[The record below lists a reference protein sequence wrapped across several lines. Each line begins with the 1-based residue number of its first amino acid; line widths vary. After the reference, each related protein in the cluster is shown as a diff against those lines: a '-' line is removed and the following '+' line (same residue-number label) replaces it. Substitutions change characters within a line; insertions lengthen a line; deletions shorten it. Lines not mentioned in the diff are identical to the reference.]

1 MHPLTLSTAQLSEIA
16 IDFERRTAAGLAR
29 ENQQIKCLPTFTPL
43 RKQPQNGRVFVLDLG
58 GSNLRAGVV
67 RCEKGV
73 LELIAQSPK
82 IKMPWQRNIPFDR
95 GQFLDI
101 QANALVN
108 LNYTENAPLGYC
120 FSYPAKPTPD
130 RDVVLLKWAKGI
142 DVPGT
147 LGKKMGQLLLK
158 RLADRYP
165 TFPCTGVT
173 VINDTVAALIG
184 GMDDLDATS
193 SIGLIAGT
201 GTNMAAA
208 IDPGDIPKL
217 PARIRGTGLL
227 PVNLESGN
235 FSPAHLTEWDERVD
249 HQSNNPGE
257 QLLEKAVSGAY
268 LGYLFK
274 SIFPDSDFNAIL
286 GGAELVKI
294 LDRPEHYPGAWS
306 ETATLI
312 YNRSAD
318 LVASALAGLIR
329 LLYRQQNKPCI
340 RIVAEGALFWGQVQG
355 DHRYRARAES
365 TLKSLLSGFNLDHL
379 TVDFI
384 RKDHANLIGS
394 AMAALSV

>member
-16 IDFERRTAAGLAR
+16 LDFERKTAAGLAR

-67 RCEKGV
+67 RCKKGE

-95 GQFLDI
+95 EQYLDI
-101 QANALVN
+101 QANALAN
-108 LNYTENAPLGYC
+108 LNYREKADLGYC
-120 FSYPAKPTPD
+120 FSYPAEPTPD
-130 RDVVLLKWAKGI
+130 RDVILLKWAKGI

-147 LGKKMGQLLLK
+147 LGKKMGRLLLDH
-158 RLADRYP
+158 LAIR
-165 TFPCTGVT
+165 FPEITCSGVT

-184 GMDDLDATS
+184 GMGDLDATA

-208 IDPGDIPKL
+208 IQPGDIPKL
-217 PARIRGTGLL
+217 TADHRVSGLL

-235 FSPAHLTEWDERVD
+235 FSPAHLTEWDEIVD

-257 QLLEKAVSGAY
+257 QLFEKAVSGAY
-268 LGYLFK
+268 LGNLFK
-274 SIFPDSDFNAIL
+274 AIYPDSVFNATL
-286 GGAELVKI
+286 GGAELVRI
-294 LDRPEHYPGAWS
+294 LDNPDRYPADWS
-306 ETATLI
+306 NTATMI

-318 LVASALAGLIR
+318 LIAGALAGLIR
-329 LLYRQQNKPCI
+329 LLHRLQNKPGI
-340 RIVAEGALFWGQVQG
+340 RVVAEGALFWGQVQG
-355 DHRYRARAES
+355 HYQYRARTES
-365 TLKSLLSGFNLDHL
+365 TLRNLLSGFNLDHL
-379 TVDFI
+379 GIDFF

-394 AMAALSV
+394 AMAALTG